1 MQKCRA
7 GTDRKRKGILKH
19 EREKA
24 LKTQFA
30 EKKKELQQKFSTA
43 FNYK

>member
-1 MQKCRA
+1 MQDKNR
-7 GTDRKRKGILKH
+7 REKGILKY

-24 LKTQFA
+24 LKTQLD
-30 EKKKELQQKFSTA
+30 EKIKQLQQKFSTA